1 MGWNARPEFFKIHQV
16 GNLMHEGDQEC
27 KWIEIFVDGYA
38 VAAVFGW
45 WTVITEFCESGIFDP
60 ELDFVLLH

>member
-1 MGWNARPEFFKIHQV
+1 
-16 GNLMHEGDQEC
+16 MHEGDQEC

-60 ELDFVLLH
+60 ELNFVLLH